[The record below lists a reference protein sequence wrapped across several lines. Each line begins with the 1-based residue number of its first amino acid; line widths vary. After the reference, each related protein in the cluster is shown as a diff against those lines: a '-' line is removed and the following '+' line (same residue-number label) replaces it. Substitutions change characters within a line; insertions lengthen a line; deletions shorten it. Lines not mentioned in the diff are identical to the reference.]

1 MQIVGFLCGQQIIV
15 LSQSNALILLISQ
28 MQIVIIETAETTEI
42 GLVALGYNLSTGF
55 KNANDHNAL
64 VKGDSHGNEQGF
76 DQSFAKAVWE
86 KFPGFAVYRQK
97 GQ

>member
-1 MQIVGFLCGQQIIV
+1 MQIVGFLCGQQIIA

-42 GLVALGYNLSTGF
+42 GLIALGYNLSTGF

-64 VKGDSHGNEQGF
+64 VMGDSRGNERCF
-76 DQSFAKAVWE
+76 DQSFAMAVLG
-86 KFPGFAVYRQK
+86 K
-97 GQ
+97 